1 MKINAE
7 YLKHGHENKEAGFV
21 ACALM
26 MLLQVFTGFVHPKRP
41 PLLLATGKED
51 VIKSNSK
58 GDSDH
63 KSFYE
68 DDSASGDVEEF
79 NFNLGTTINVPP
91 EAAGGVPSQQQAP
104 SSSAASITSTK
115 SNIQFAWEVVLVVG
129 HKVLGLTM
137 LGGLVLYALIS
148 GINLYECRVD
158 LV

>member
-7 YLKHGHENKEAGFV
+7 HLKHGHEKEAGFV
-21 ACALM
+21 ACAL

-58 GDSDH
+58 GNSDH

-91 EAAGGVPSQQQAP
+91 EAAGVPSQQATGTLLCC
-104 SSSAASITSTK
+104 I
-115 SNIQFAWEVVLVVG
+115 
-129 HKVLGLTM
+129 
-137 LGGLVLYALIS
+137 Y
-148 GINLYECRVD
+148 YY
-158 LV
+158 